1 MALLKGL
8 TVTIDGDTRPLSAAL
23 KDAETASRS
32 AARELKSINAALK
45 LDPSN
50 TVLLT
55 QKQKVLGEQI
65 AATRKKLDTLTL
77 AGEQAQVALA
87 DGKGSEDAL
96 RSIQREI
103 EMTKHKL
110 SGLENQADKTGKALA
125 DSGKQGAE
133 GQKKTKKEVKDVGDE
148 ATKSGGK
155 VSSFGD
161 TLKAVLASSAIIGAA
176 KGLVNYIKQI
186 GSAAKEQLDVLGD
199 LDDNA
204 QKVQMSAE
212 ALQEWQYAA
221 KLSGM
226 ESETLVKALEKQ
238 QKSFAS
244 AKSGSASLAE
254 SYALLGLDVT
264 QFESSEAMLTALIDR
279 LADCEDETTRNA
291 VASTIFG
298 RSYAELAP
306 LLNQG
311 SKGVAALRQE
321 ARDLGIVISNDTV
334 AAGAEAGDCLDRL
347 NSVIDA
353 TKAKV
358 VSGMLP
364 GLSSVADRLRDGLNS
379 KSAQQQLDKL
389 GKSCGDLIVKAA
401 DLGSKL
407 LPVLGDAISFVS
419 RNGKQLVITLGA
431 AVAAFKGFA
440 IVNTAKK
447 AIAGFRTI
455 WQSLTLA
462 LSTNPIG
469 AVITAIGALIA
480 ILSTADM
487 VVGDAVDRQ
496 QELADAYRDA
506 ADAAEESARRRAE
519 TGRAMDDEMRHY
531 DDLIAELDTLVDA
544 NGRVKEGQEARVN
557 YIIGELS
564 SATGDEITMVDG
576 VVQKYNELTQ
586 SIRDSIL
593 MRQAESYLS
602 STKGDYDSAREQI
615 NSTATDE
622 DGNYVA
628 GSQAAAEQARQ
639 RAESLSATLERYNSL
654 QTDLN
659 AAVARMDS
667 ATSNADYTAAS
678 AMVDKLDGQIA
689 SMIDDLSRQGIA
701 AGDLE
706 ELTAAAQEAQIS
718 AQYAYDQNK
727 ALIGQYDAVQQGVW
741 SQDVQATTD
750 ALTLASTAMLDAQN
764 ASVTSL
770 ERQRDSALETYR
782 QFKGWAAEDRT
793 SVTTEQV
800 RARGETAIQAATAV
814 LEKMLADSDKYTQ
827 EQIDAAGNDVVT
839 LLREVRGSSTAEIAQ
854 YLSELRQSADDSGDA
869 FVEGLIKALQ
879 DGRPLVLAEVRR
891 MGQGALGALNDV
903 WDIHSPSRAA
913 GRAAG
918 YFAEGVRLRFD
929 DEREPTL
936 RAVRR
941 YASDIRGT
949 FAEDMSLPS
958 MVAAAQR
965 TYDAASASGGAQS
978 MDAILGR
985 MDRITQRLDEMDP
998 TMVLDDGTLIA
1009 RTDRA
1014 LGETAAVR
1022 ERGGLENV

>member
-8 TVTIDGDTRPLSAAL
+8 TVTINGDTRPLSAAL
-23 KDAETASRS
+23 KDAETVSRS

-77 AGEQAQVALA
+77 AGEQAQIALA

-110 SGLENQADKTGKALA
+110 SGLEDQADKTGKALA
-125 DSGKQGAE
+125 DGGKQGAE

-244 AKSGSASLAE
+244 AKNGSASLAE
-254 SYALLGLDVT
+254 SYASLGLDVT

-353 TKAKV
+353 TKARI

-364 GLSSVADRLRDGLNS
+364 GLSSVADRLRDGLNT

-431 AVAAFKGFA
+431 AVAAFKGFT
-440 IVNTAKK
+440 IVNNVKK
-447 AIAGFRTI
+447 AITGLKTV

-487 VVGDAVDRQ
+487 VAGDAVDRQ
-496 QELADAYRDA
+496 QELAHAYRDA

-602 STKGDYDSAREQI
+602 STKGDYESAREQI

-628 GSQAAAEQARQ
+628 GSQAAAEQTRAQLQYYEQIAAKMSELQEQSDDAWKAAADATGAEYSALEDKARAIDLQ
-639 RAESLSATLERYNSL
+639 LSDLEREYGIRRNEI
-654 QTDLN
+654 QD
-659 AAVARMDS
+659 
-667 ATSNADYTAAS
+667 
-678 AMVDKLDGQIA
+678 IA
-689 SMIDDLSRQGIA
+689 
-701 AGDLE
+701 
-706 ELTAAAQEAQIS
+706 AAAQEAQIS

-741 SQDVQATTD
+741 AQDVQATTD

-782 QFKGWAAEDRT
+782 QFKSWAAEDRT
-793 SVTTEQV
+793 SVTIEQV

-827 EQIDAAGNDVVT
+827 EQIDAAGNDVVA

-854 YLSELRQSADDSGDA
+854 YLTELRQSADDSGDA
-869 FVEGLIKALQ
+869 FVDGLIKALQ
-879 DGRPLVLAEVRR
+879 DGRPLVMAEVRR

-903 WDIHSPSRAA
+903 WDIRSPSRAA

-918 YFAEGVRLRFD
+918 YFTEGVRLRFD
-929 DEREPTL
+929 DDREPTL

-985 MDRITQRLDEMDP
+985 LDRITQRLDEMDP

-1022 ERGGLENV
+1022 ERGGLEYV

>member
-8 TVTIDGDTRPLSAAL
+8 TVTINGDTRPLSAAL

-32 AARELKSINAALK
+32 SARELKSINAALK

-65 AATRKKLDTLTL
+65 AATREKLDTLTL
-77 AGEQAQVALA
+77 AGEQAQIALA

-110 SGLENQADKTGKALA
+110 SGLEDQADKTGKALA

-148 ATKSGGK
+148 ATKSGSK

-161 TLKAVLASSAIIGAA
+161 TLKAVLASSVIIGAA

-254 SYALLGLDVT
+254 SYASLGLDVT

-353 TKAKV
+353 TKAKI

-431 AVAAFKGFA
+431 VVAAFKGFA
-440 IVNTAKK
+440 IVNNVKK
-447 AIAGFRTI
+447 AITGLRTV

-506 ADAAEESARRRAE
+506 ADAAEESAQRRAE

-628 GSQAAAEQARQ
+628 GSQAAAEQTRAQLQYYEQIAATMSELQEQSDAAWKAAADATGAEYSVLEDKARAIDLQ
-639 RAESLSATLERYNSL
+639 LADLEREYGIRRDEI
-654 QTDLN
+654 QD
-659 AAVARMDS
+659 
-667 ATSNADYTAAS
+667 
-678 AMVDKLDGQIA
+678 IA
-689 SMIDDLSRQGIA
+689 
-701 AGDLE
+701 
-706 ELTAAAQEAQIS
+706 AAAQEAQIS

-782 QFKGWAAEDRT
+782 QFKSWAAEDRT

-827 EQIDAAGNDVVT
+827 EQIDAAGNAVVA

-854 YLSELRQSADDSGDA
+854 YLTELRQSADDSGDA

-918 YFAEGVRLRFD
+918 YFTEGVRLRFD
-929 DEREPTL
+929 DDREPTL

-965 TYDAASASGGAQS
+965 TYDAASASGAAQS

-985 MDRITQRLDEMDP
+985 LDRITQRLDEMDP

-1022 ERGGLENV
+1022 ERGGLEYV